1 MSSVTSTISLS
12 TLCFPDI
19 TGATIKAWGTLTF
32 ASGTYTAGGLAMGL
46 LNYADARTVDFYGFL
61 RCLVTDETAVAA
73 GVASYSLRYVPTGDL
88 LQIID
93 NTTGKELA
101 NGASVPASLVTDS
114 LIFEAVWNRTT
125 TLG

>member
-19 TGATIKAWGTLTF
+19 TGATIKAWGTVTF
-32 ASGTYTAGGLAMGL
+32 TSGTYNAGGLAMGL
-46 LNYADARTVDFYGFL
+46 LTYADARTVDFYGFL
-61 RCLVTDETAVAA
+61 QCNVTDETAVAA
-73 GVASYSLRYVPTGDL
+73 GVNSYTLRYVPTGDL

-114 LIFEAVWNRTT
+114 LIFEATWNRTT

>member
-19 TGATIKAWGTLTF
+19 TGATIKAWGTLTI
-32 ASGTYTAGGLAMGL
+32 AAGTYVAGGLAMGL

-61 RCLVTDETAVAA
+61 QCNVNDETAAA
-73 GVASYSLRYVPTGDL
+73 VGAATYSFRYVPTGDY

-93 NTTGKELA
+93 NTTGKELVGGVSIPTA
-101 NGASVPASLVTDS
+101 LTTDS
-114 LIFEAVWNRTT
+114 LVFEATWNRTT
-125 TLG
+125 MLG